1 MPAKVDTYLD
11 LARETALG
19 LAGSVG
25 AWTAFLDT
33 ASRLYKYPFADQL
46 MIHAQ
51 RPGATACASYEV
63 WNDTMRRYVRR
74 GAKGI
79 ALVDNSGDAPRLRY
93 VFDIADTGT
102 RRSSRQF
109 SPWQIDSGNIEAVS
123 SALEDSFGAERGV
136 SLASQLETAAALLA
150 DEYWMGNSRDILDIV
165 DGSSLEEYDDFNI
178 GVSFRDAAAVSI
190 AHTLLRRCGF
200 EPENYLEP
208 QDYEAVF
215 EWNTPEAVT
224 ALGTAVSEIS
234 GQILRQIER
243 TVRREERS
251 RTHGTELY
259 DEGRCPTPEPEPA
272 RDGANRPLW
281 EDAPEVSA
289 GAPAHP
295 VEPAPDERDAVA
307 APARDGGSGA
317 AADRLDA
324 AEPGGGSGRDG
335 GTESSR
341 PDEVDGAH
349 EQLQGSGRRSSSER
363 IDLQLNLFDE
373 AEDAQAPSAF
383 SFPQDVMDD
392 VLRLGGNT
400 DELRMRVVAEFE
412 KRPSIDEIAAFL
424 PTVYHGGN
432 GFTVNGDK
440 YAVWFSDDGIR
451 VAQGEQARYERGAQL
466 ITWADAAARIGE
478 LLGDGRFATKEEVTG
493 AEDYEHELIARKL
506 RDLQHDL
513 SKGNEGLFPN
523 LADVDG
529 GYPEAVQ
536 KIAAKLADPE
546 GREAVLGDYLAFRE
560 AYKADRSV
568 LRFHYHDV
576 DGIFVSLAV
585 QLLERRKFTSD
596 MERVPEV
603 NSFITQ
609 DEIGDALSHGGG
621 TVGSKWRIFKY
632 FTEEHSLSEKAAV
645 LKDLYGIG
653 GRSHALSGATGSG
666 ENHDA
671 NGIRLTKPG
680 CENVNLTWRA
690 VARRI
695 DELIASDCYMAE
707 AELAEYDLHTAAYAK
722 YRGVKAN
729 NSDAIVL
736 LAHSGSY
743 YAYRP
748 DAEDVSRTLGLREQH
763 AGGLDYVV
771 ITSKQ
776 LDEALE
782 KLRLR
787 SAVIYVEETGVEH
800 TLPFIISDA
809 EREQY
814 EKMLVE
820 ALANDSAYVNA
831 VRNSDRQNALDEGFA
846 AIRRIAAA
854 STDIRFLKL
863 YHDNAEFRNCLR
875 NDALAA
881 AYKEVSERGNV
892 YVEQNESS
900 HEPTPATYIPVDGE
914 WQGFPSVAA
923 AQEAALEEFRKETQR
938 RARNFRITDDH
949 IGEGGA
955 KAKCRANIEAIR
967 LLKYLEENGFQASS
981 EQQDKLSGYVGWG
994 GIPEVF
1000 DESKSEWSK
1009 EYAELKALLTPEEY
1023 EAARGSTLN
1032 AHYTSPAVIKA
1043 IYEAVGGTG
1052 FEGGRILEPSMGV
1065 GNFFGLLPESMANS
1079 QLYGVELDSITGRI
1093 AKQLYPEASITVAG
1107 FETTNRPGF
1116 YDLAVGN
1123 VPFGQYQVH
1132 DPEYDR
1138 LGFSI
1143 HNYFAAKML
1152 DQVRPGGLVVFVTS
1166 RYTLDAK
1173 DESVRRYLAERGEL
1187 LGAIRLP
1194 NNAFRANAGT
1204 DVVSDIIFLQRRE
1217 QPFTELPDWVHVGT
1231 TPEGFTI
1238 NRYFID
1244 NPDMVL
1250 GTPTA
1255 ESTQY
1260 GRQDYT
1266 VALIEGADL
1275 SEQLHV
1281 AIHNIHGEYTER
1293 DVEEAERS
1301 DILPA
1306 DPDMRNYSFTL
1317 VDGEVYYREGGIMVR
1332 QDVSA
1337 AMTERIK
1344 GLMELRDCTRRLIQ
1358 LQTEDAGDAEI
1369 AAEQQRLNQLY
1380 DAYTA
1385 KHGLISNRENKR
1397 AFSDDSSYYLLCSLE
1412 ILDEDGKLERK
1423 ADMFTRRTIQPRR
1436 PVEHTETAAE
1446 ALAVSLNELGRVD
1459 MEYMSRLCGKSET
1472 EIAAELSGVIFRVPG
1487 EKRYATADE
1496 YLSGNVREKLR
1507 EAEAAAKAD
1516 PSFNVNV
1523 EALRAAQPRELTASE
1538 IDVRLGANW
1547 IEPRY
1552 IEQFMVETFQPTYW
1566 ASRSMDVSYSPY
1578 ISEWHIDGKSA
1589 VGANDVNACST
1600 YGTSRINAYKILEN
1614 TLNLRDVRIYDKIE
1628 DADGTERRVLNVKET
1643 TLAQQK
1649 QQVIKDAF
1657 RDWLWKDPKRRET
1670 LVARY
1675 NELFNS
1681 TRPREYDGSHLTF
1694 PGMNPE
1700 IELREHQR
1708 SAIARILYGGN
1719 TLLAHEVGAG
1729 KTFTMAA
1736 AAMEAKRLGLCRKPM
1751 FAVPNHLTEQW
1762 ASEFLRLYPS
1772 ANVLVATKKDFE
1784 PANRKKFCARI
1795 ATGDYDAVII
1805 GHSQF
1810 ERIPVSQE
1818 RQERL
1823 LRSEIEDITEGI
1835 NQLKRSSGERFSI
1848 KAMEKTKKSLE
1859 AKLKK
1864 LLDSPK
1870 DDVVTFEELGVD
1882 RLFVDEAHSYKN
1894 LYYHTK
1900 MQNVAGLSSAEAQK
1914 SSDMYMKCRYM
1925 DELTGSRGI
1934 VFATG
1939 TPVSNSMTEL
1949 YTMQRYL
1956 QHDTLERLGLGH
1968 FDSWAANFGETVT
1981 ALELAPEGTGYR
1993 ALTRFSKFFNLP
2005 ELMNLFREVADIKT
2019 ADQLNLP
2026 TPEVVYH
2033 NEVSQP
2039 TEIQRKLVQEL
2050 SERATKVH
2058 ARMVDPSEDNML
2070 AITNDGRKLGLD
2082 QRVVNPLL
2090 PDADG
2095 TKVNRCVDNV
2105 FRLWQEGAGE
2115 KLTQLIFCDLSTPG
2129 KGFNIYDDIKKKL
2142 TDRGIPESEIAFIHD
2157 ANTDEKKKALFS
2169 RVRSGNVRVL
2179 LGSTAK
2185 MGAGTNVQDRLVA
2198 LHDLDA
2204 PWRPGDLEQRKGRIA
2219 RQGNMNET
2227 VHVYRYVTEQTF
2239 DSYIWQTLENKQRF
2253 ISQIMTSKSPVRSCE
2268 DADET
2273 TLSYAEVKA
2282 LCAGD
2287 PRIREKMDL
2296 DVQVA
2301 KLRLLKSSHQSQK
2314 YQLEDRLLQYYP
2326 REIAAT
2332 RVAITGCEADVA
2344 TRDAHSAPADGFVG
2358 IELQG
2363 RHYDERVAAGEALM
2377 QILPTIMDTEP
2388 VHVGSF
2394 RGFDVEVSLEQFGK
2408 HVLTLKGRLEHHV
2421 ELGADA
2427 RGNVTRIENALTALD
2442 KKLGAFHAHLSDLQR
2457 QVENSRE
2464 ELEKPFPQE
2473 DELREKSARLVE
2485 LNAELDMEN
2494 NTEPQEAE
2502 KPSVLAKLKEPISLY
2517 EPKTHQ
2523 VKYEEACR

>member
-33 ASRLYKYPFADQL
+33 SSRLYKYPFHDQL

-51 RPGATACASYEV
+51 RPEATACASYEV

-79 ALVDNSGDAPRLRY
+79 ALLDNSGDAPKLRY
-93 VFDIADTGT
+93 VFDISDTGT
-102 RRSSRQF
+102 RRSSRPF
-109 SPWQIDSGNIEAVS
+109 SPWEINDGNLGEVQ
-123 SALEDSFGAERGV
+123 LGLKQDFGTNGEWL
-136 SLASQLETAAALLA
+136 SSQLQDVARELA
-150 DEYWMGNSRDILDIV
+150 EMYFDAHRHDIAGIV
-165 DGSSLEEYDDFNI
+165 DGSLMSGYDEGELRD
-178 GVSFRDAAAVSI
+178 SFIKAAYAST
-190 AHTLLRRCGF
+190 AYALLSRCGYDPSAYF
-200 EPENYLEP
+200 
-208 QDYEAVF
+208 DEADF
-215 EWNTPEAVT
+215 AFLGEWNTSEAVT
-224 ALGTAVSEIS
+224 ALGTAVSENT
-234 GQILRQIER
+234 QMVLRQIER
-243 TVRREERS
+243 TIRSYERS
-251 RTHGTELY
+251 QNHARDNLHDRE
-259 DEGRCPTPEPEPA
+259 RRPTAEPHPA
-272 RDGANRPLW
+272 RDRASRPLR

-289 GAPAHP
+289 GAPAHT
-295 VEPAPDERDAVA
+295 VEPAPDKRDSVA

-317 AADRLDA
+317 AADRPDT
-324 AEPGGGSGRDG
+324 AEAGSESGRDG
-335 GTESSR
+335 GAESSR
-341 PDEVDGAH
+341 PDEVDGPH

-383 SFPQDVMDD
+383 SFPQEVMDD

-412 KRPSIDEIAAFL
+412 TRRSIDEIAAFL
-424 PTVYHGGN
+424 PTVYRGGN
-432 GFTVNGDK
+432 GFIIDGEK
-440 YAVWFSDDGIR
+440 YSVWYSEDGIR
-451 VAQGEQARYERGAQL
+451 VAHGEQARYERGAQL
-466 ITWADAAARIGE
+466 IPWADAAARIGE
-478 LLGDGRFATKEEVTG
+478 LLDAGRYATKDEVAG

-513 SKGNEGLFPN
+513 SKGNEGLFPS
-523 LADVDG
+523 LADVGG

-536 KIAAKLADPE
+536 QIAAKLAEPE

-560 AYKADRSV
+560 AYKTDRGV

-576 DGIFVSLAV
+576 DGIFVSLAA

-609 DEIGDALSHGGG
+609 GEIGDALSHGGG
-621 TVGSKWRIFKY
+621 TAGSKWRILRH

-653 GRSHALSGATGSG
+653 GRSHALSGATGNG

-680 CENVNLTWRA
+680 CEDVNLTWSA

-695 DELIASDCYMAE
+695 DELIASDRYMTE
-707 AELAEYDLHTAAYAK
+707 AELAEYDLHTAAYAQ
-722 YRGVKAN
+722 YRGVKAS

-736 LAHSGSY
+736 VAHGGSY

-949 IGEGGA
+949 LGEGGA
-955 KAKCRANIEAIR
+955 KVKCRANIEAIQ
-967 LLKYLEENGFQASS
+967 LLKYLEENGFQASP
-981 EQQDKLSGYVGWG
+981 EQQEVLSGYVGWG

-1009 EYAELKALLTPEEY
+1009 EYAELKSLLTPEEY

-1032 AHYTSPAVIKA
+1032 AHYTSPAVIRA
-1043 IYEAVGGTG
+1043 IYEAVGSMG
-1052 FEGGRILEPSMGV
+1052 FEGGRILEPSMGA
-1065 GNFFGLLPESMANS
+1065 GNFFGLLPESMQDS
-1079 QLYGVELDSITGRI
+1079 RLYGVELDSITGRI
-1093 AKQLYPEASITVAG
+1093 AQQLYPEANITVAG
-1107 FETTNRPGF
+1107 FETTNRPGYF
-1116 YDLAVGN
+1116 DLAVGN

-1152 DQVRPGGLVVFVTS
+1152 DQVRPGGMVAFVTS

-1194 NNAFRANAGT
+1194 SNAFRANAGT

-1217 QPFTELPDWVHVGT
+1217 APATELSDWVHVG
-1231 TPEGFTI
+1231 ENEDGFAI
-1238 NRYFID
+1238 NNYFLQH
-1244 NPDMVL
+1244 PDMVL
-1250 GTPTA
+1250 GTPSA
-1255 ESTQY
+1255 ENTQY

-1266 VALIEGADL
+1266 VAPIEGADL
-1275 SEQLHV
+1275 SELLHEAV
-1281 AIHNIHGEYTER
+1281 QNIHGEYTER
-1293 DVEEAERS
+1293 EMEEAENT

-1306 DPDMRNYSFTL
+1306 DQDVRNYSFTL
-1317 VDGEVYYREGGIMVR
+1317 VEDEVYYREGGIMVR

-1358 LQTEDAGDAEI
+1358 LQTEDASDAEI
-1369 AAEQQRLNQLY
+1369 AAEQRRLNRLY

-1385 KHGLISNRENKR
+1385 EHGLISSRENKR

-1412 ILDEDGKLERK
+1412 ILNEDGKLERK
-1423 ADMFTRRTIQPRR
+1423 ADMFTRRTIQPHR

-1459 MEYMSRLCGKSET
+1459 MEYMSRLCGKSDA

-1487 EKRYATADE
+1487 EERYATADE

-1538 IDVRLGANW
+1538 IDVRLGATW

-1552 IEQFMVETFQPTYW
+1552 IGQFMVETFQPTYW

-1578 ISEWHIDGKSA
+1578 TSEWHIDGKSA

-1681 TRPREYDGSHLTF
+1681 TRPREYDVSHLTF

-1925 DELTGSRGI
+1925 DELTGSRGV

-1956 QHDTLERLGLGH
+1956 QHDTLERLGLSH

-1993 ALTRFSKFFNLP
+1993 ARTRFSKFFNLP

-2026 TPEVVYH
+2026 TPEVSYH

-2039 TEIQRKLVQEL
+2039 TEIQKKLVQEL

-2105 FRLWQEGAGE
+2105 FRIWQEGTDK

-2129 KGFNIYDDIKKKL
+2129 KGFNIYDDIKTKL
-2142 TDRGIPESEIAFIHD
+2142 ISRGVPVEEIAFIHD

-2227 VHVYRYVTEQTF
+2227 VHVYRYVTENTF
-2239 DSYIWQTLENKQRF
+2239 DAYLWQTLENKQKF

-2287 PRIREKMDL
+2287 PRIKEKMDL

-2314 YQLEDRLLQYYP
+2314 YQLEDRLMQYFP

-2332 RVAITGCEADVA
+2332 RVAILGCEADVA
-2344 TRDAHSAPADGFVG
+2344 TRDAHPAPAESFAG
-2358 IELQG
+2358 IELQ
-2363 RHYDERVAAGEALM
+2363 RLHYDERIAAGEALLN
-2377 QILPTIMDTEP
+2377 ILPTVQDTQP

-2394 RGFDVEVSLEQFGK
+2394 RGFDVEVSLEAFGK
-2408 HVLTLKGRLEHHV
+2408 HVLTLKGALEHHV

-2427 RGNVTRIENALTALD
+2427 RGNISRIENTLTALD
-2442 KKLGAFHAHLSDLQR
+2442 KKLGALNTRLSDLER
-2457 QVENSRE
+2457 QVENARE
-2464 ELEKPFPQE
+2464 ELGKPFPQE

-2494 NTEPQEAE
+2494 NSEPPEAE
-2502 KPSVLAKLKEPISLY
+2502 KPSVLAKLKEPIPLY
-2517 EPKTHQ
+2517 EPKNAPS
-2523 VKYEEACR
+2523 KEACR

>member
-19 LAGSVG
+19 LSGSVG

-51 RPGATACASYEV
+51 RPEATACASYEV

-79 ALVDNSGDAPRLRY
+79 ALVDNSGDAPKLRY

-102 RRSSRQF
+102 RRSSRPF
-109 SPWQIDSGNIEAVS
+109 APWEINDGNLAEVQLGLRQAFNADGDWLSSQLQDVARDLAEMYFDARRHDIAGIIDGSLMAGYDEGE
-123 SALEDSFGAERGV
+123 LRDSFIKAAY
-136 SLASQLETAAALLA
+136 ASTAYALL
-150 DEYWMGNSRDILDIV
+150 S
-165 DGSSLEEYDDFNI
+165 
-178 GVSFRDAAAVSI
+178 
-190 AHTLLRRCGF
+190 RCGYDPAAYF
-200 EPENYLEP
+200 
-208 QDYEAVF
+208 DEADF
-215 EWNTPEAVT
+215 AFLGEWDAPEAAT
-224 ALGTAVSEIS
+224 ALGTAVSENT
-234 GQILRQIER
+234 QMVLRQIER
-243 TVRREERS
+243 TIRSYERS
-251 RTHGTELY
+251 QSHDRDNLHDRE
-259 DEGRCPTPEPEPA
+259 RRPAAEPHPA
-272 RDGANRPLW
+272 RDRASRPLR

-289 GAPAHP
+289 GAPAHT
-295 VEPAPDERDAVA
+295 VEPAPDERNTVA

-317 AADRLDA
+317 AADRPDA
-324 AEPGGGSGRDG
+324 AEAGGGSGRDG
-335 GTESSR
+335 GAESR
-341 PDEVDGAH
+341 QPAEVDGPH
-349 EQLQGSGRRSSSER
+349 EQLQGPGRRSSSER
-363 IDLQLNLFDE
+363 IDLQLNLFDK

-383 SFPQDVMDD
+383 SFPQKVMDD

-412 KRPSIDEIAAFL
+412 KRRSVDEIAAFL
-424 PTVYHGGN
+424 PAVYRGGN
-432 GFTVNGDK
+432 GFTIDGLK
-440 YAVWFSDDGIR
+440 YAVWYSEDGIR

-466 ITWADAAARIGE
+466 IPWSDAAVRIGE
-478 LLGDGRFATKEEVTG
+478 LLDKGRYATKGEVAG
-493 AEDYEHELIARKL
+493 AEDYERELIAQKL
-506 RDLQHDL
+506 CHLCRDLSD
-513 SKGNEGLFPN
+513 GNEGLFPS

-536 KIAAKLADPE
+536 QIAAKLADPE

-560 AYKADRSV
+560 AYKAYPDV
-568 LRFHYHDV
+568 LYAHYHDV
-576 DGIFVSLAV
+576 DGIFVSLAA
-585 QLLERRKFTSD
+585 QLLERRKFASD
-596 MERVPEV
+596 MERLP
-603 NSFITQ
+603 NAYGFITQ
-609 DEIGDALSHGGG
+609 DEIDKVLCRGGG
-621 TVGSKWRIFKY
+621 IAGSKWRIFRY
-632 FTEEHSLSEKAAV
+632 FTEEHSRSEKAAA
-645 LKDLYGIG
+645 LKELYGTG
-653 GRSHALSGATGSG
+653 GRGHALSGASGSN
-666 ENHDA
+666 ESYDA
-671 NGIRLTKPG
+671 KGIRLEKLG
-680 CENVNLTWRA
+680 CEVVNLKWSA

-695 DELIASDCYMAE
+695 DELIASDRYMTE
-707 AELAEYDLHTAAYAK
+707 AELAEYDLHTAAYAQ
-722 YRGVKAN
+722 YRDVKA
-729 NSDAIVL
+729 DHADDIVL
-736 LAHSGSY
+736 VGHGGNY

-748 DAEDVSRTLGLREQH
+748 DAEEVSDALDLREQH
-763 AGGLDYVV
+763 AGGLEFVAFP
-771 ITSKQ
+771 SEQ
-776 LDEALE
+776 LDTALE
-782 KLRLR
+782 KLRSR
-787 SAVIYVEETGVEH
+787 SAVSYVDEAGAEH

-831 VRNSDRQNALDEGFA
+831 VRNSDWQNARDEGFA

-854 STDIRFLKL
+854 STDMRFQKL
-863 YHDNAEFRNCLR
+863 YNDNAEFRNGLR
-875 NDALAA
+875 NDVLAA
-881 AYKEVSERGNV
+881 AYKEVSERHAVLQPREPTASAYGV
-892 YVEQNESS
+892 GDFVWLDGREFKITDLQRGYVELLPPELPYPIYRTERRADFERMLWRDERNRHITDYLEQETLPS
-900 HEPTPATYIPVDGE
+900 EVPATSDEPVPSEEPAPSDEAKSAVYIPVDGE
-914 WQGFPSVAA
+914 WQGFPNVET
-923 AQEAALEEFRKETQR
+923 AQDAALEEFRKDTR
-938 RARNFRITDDH
+938 RGARNFRITDEH
-949 IGEGGA
+949 LGEGGA

-967 LLKYLEENGFQASS
+967 LLKYLEENGFQASP
-981 EQQDKLSGYVGWG
+981 EQQEVLSRYVGWG

-1000 DESKSEWSK
+1000 DENKPDWSK
-1009 EYAELKALLTPEEY
+1009 EYAELKALLTPDEY

-1043 IYEAVGGTG
+1043 IYEAVSSMG

-1065 GNFFGLLPESMANS
+1065 GNFFGLLPESMQGS

-1093 AKQLYPEASITVAG
+1093 AQQLYPEANITVAG
-1107 FETTNRPGF
+1107 FEATNRPGF
-1116 YDLAVGN
+1116 FDLAVGN

-1152 DQVRPGGLVVFVTS
+1152 DQVRPGGIVAFVTS

-1173 DESVRRYLAERGEL
+1173 DESVRRCLAERGEL

-1217 QPFTELPDWVHVGT
+1217 QPLTELPDWVHVGT
-1231 TPEGFTI
+1231 TPEGFTV

-1244 NPDMVL
+1244 HPDMVL
-1250 GTPTA
+1250 GTPSA

-1266 VALIEGADL
+1266 VAPIKGADL
-1275 SEQLHV
+1275 SELLHE
-1281 AIHNIHGEYTER
+1281 AIQNIHGEYTER
-1293 DVEEAERS
+1293 EIEEAERS
-1301 DILPA
+1301 DILPT
-1306 DPDMRNYSFTL
+1306 DPDVRNYSFTL

-1337 AMTERIK
+1337 AMTDRIK

-1358 LQTEDAGDAEI
+1358 LQTEDASGAEI
-1369 AAEQQRLNQLY
+1369 AAEQQRLNALY

-1423 ADMFTRRTIQPRR
+1423 ADMFTRRTIQPHR

-1459 MEYMSRLCGKSET
+1459 MEYMSRLCGKSEH
-1472 EIAAELSGVIFRVPG
+1472 EIATELSGVIFRVPG
-1487 EKRYATADE
+1487 EERYAPADE

-1538 IDVRLGANW
+1538 IDVRLGATW
-1547 IEPRY
+1547 IEPRC

-1578 ISEWHIDGKSA
+1578 TSEWHIDGKSA

-1614 TLNLRDVRIYDKIE
+1614 TLNLRNVRIYDKIE

-1670 LVARY
+1670 LVAKY

-1694 PGMNPE
+1694 PGMSPE

-1882 RLFVDEAHSYKN
+1882 RLFVDEAHSHKN

-1925 DELTGSRGI
+1925 DELTGSRGV

-1956 QHDTLERLGLGH
+1956 QHDTLERLGLSH

-1981 ALELAPEGTGYR
+1981 SLELAPEGTGYR
-1993 ALTRFSKFFNLP
+1993 ARTRFSKFFNLP
-2005 ELMNLFREVADIKT
+2005 ELMSIFKEAADIKT
-2019 ADQLNLP
+2019 SDQLNLP

-2090 PDADG
+2090 PDEPG

-2105 FRLWQEGAGE
+2105 FRIWQDGADK

-2129 KGFNIYDDIKKKL
+2129 KGFSVYDDIKTKL
-2142 TDRGIPESEIAFIHD
+2142 ISRGVPAEEIAFIHD

-2185 MGAGTNVQDRLVA
+2185 MGAGTNVQDKLVA

-2227 VHVYRYVTEQTF
+2227 VHVYRYVTENTF
-2239 DSYIWQTLENKQRF
+2239 DAYLW
-2253 ISQIMTSKSPVRSCE
+2253 VRH
-2268 DADET
+2268 
-2273 TLSYAEVKA
+2273 EVA
-2282 LCAGD
+2282 
-2287 PRIREKMDL
+2287 
-2296 DVQVA
+2296 
-2301 KLRLLKSSHQSQK
+2301 
-2314 YQLEDRLLQYYP
+2314 
-2326 REIAAT
+2326 
-2332 RVAITGCEADVA
+2332 
-2344 TRDAHSAPADGFVG
+2344 
-2358 IELQG
+2358 
-2363 RHYDERVAAGEALM
+2363 
-2377 QILPTIMDTEP
+2377 
-2388 VHVGSF
+2388 
-2394 RGFDVEVSLEQFGK
+2394 
-2408 HVLTLKGRLEHHV
+2408 
-2421 ELGADA
+2421 
-2427 RGNVTRIENALTALD
+2427 
-2442 KKLGAFHAHLSDLQR
+2442 
-2457 QVENSRE
+2457 
-2464 ELEKPFPQE
+2464 
-2473 DELREKSARLVE
+2473 
-2485 LNAELDMEN
+2485 
-2494 NTEPQEAE
+2494 
-2502 KPSVLAKLKEPISLY
+2502 
-2517 EPKTHQ
+2517 
-2523 VKYEEACR
+2523 

>member
-11 LARETALG
+11 LAREIAQG

-33 ASRLYKYPFADQL
+33 ASRLYKYPFHDQL

-51 RPGATACASYEV
+51 RPEATACASYEV

-79 ALVDNSGDAPRLRY
+79 ALVDNSGDAPKLRY

-102 RRSSRQF
+102 RRSSRPF

-123 SALEDSFGAERGV
+123 SALEDSFGAERGM
-136 SLASQLETAAALLA
+136 SLASQLEAAAALLA

-178 GVSFRDAAAVSI
+178 GVAFRDAAAVSI

-215 EWNTPEAVT
+215 EWDTPEAVT
-224 ALGTAVSEIS
+224 ALSTAVSEIS
-234 GQILRQIER
+234 GIVLRQIER

-259 DEGRCPTPEPEPA
+259 NEGRNIAARAEPA
-272 RDGANRPLW
+272 RDGANRPLR
-281 EDAPEVSA
+281 EAETALPQ
-289 GAPAHP
+289 GAPAHT

-317 AADRLDA
+317 AADRHDA
-324 AEPGGGSGRDG
+324 AEAGGGSGRDG
-335 GTESSR
+335 GAESRR
-341 PDEVDGAH
+341 PAEVDGPH

-412 KRPSIDEIAAFL
+412 KRRSIDEIAAFL
-424 PTVYHGGN
+424 PAVYQGGN
-432 GFTVNGDK
+432 GFAIDGEK
-440 YAVWFSDDGIR
+440 YAVWYSEDGIR
-451 VAQGEQARYERGAQL
+451 IAQGEQARYERGAQL
-466 ITWADAAARIGE
+466 IPWVDAAVRIGE
-478 LLGDGRFATKEEVTG
+478 LLDAGRYATKGEVAG
-493 AEDYEHELIARKL
+493 AEDYERELIAQKL
-506 RDLQHDL
+506 WHLCRDL
-513 SKGNEGLFPN
+513 SEGNEGLFPS
-523 LADVDG
+523 LADVGG

-536 KIAAKLADPE
+536 QIAAKLSDPE

-560 AYKADRSV
+560 AYKADRGV

-576 DGIFVSLAV
+576 DGIFDLLES
-585 QLLERRKFTSD
+585 QRLERRKFASD
-596 MERVPEV
+596 IERVPEV

-609 DEIGDALSHGGG
+609 DEIDKELCRGGG
-621 TVGSKWRIFKY
+621 RAGKWRIFKY
-632 FTEEHSLSEKAAV
+632 FTEEHSRSEKAAV
-645 LKDLYGIG
+645 LKDLYGTG
-653 GRSHALSGATGSG
+653 GHSHALSGASWSD
-666 ENHDA
+666 EWHDA
-671 NGIRLTKPG
+671 KGIRLEKRG
-680 CENVNLTWRA
+680 CEDVNLTWSA

-695 DELIASDCYMAE
+695 DELIASDRYMTE
-707 AELAEYDLHTAAYAK
+707 TELAEYDLHTAAYAK
-722 YRGVKAN
+722 YRDAKA
-729 NSDAIVL
+729 DHADDIVL
-736 LAHSGSY
+736 VGHGGNY

-748 DAEDVSRTLGLREQH
+748 DAEDVSNALDLREQH

-771 ITSKQ
+771 IPGEQ
-776 LDEALE
+776 LDTALE
-782 KLRLR
+782 KLRWR
-787 SAVIYVEETGVEH
+787 RAVSYVDEAGVVH

-814 EKMLVE
+814 EKQLVE
-820 ALANDSAYVNA
+820 ALVNDSAYVNA
-831 VRNSDRQNALDEGFA
+831 VRNSDSQNAIDEGFA
-846 AIRRIAAA
+846 AIRRIAAE
-854 STDIRFLKL
+854 STDMRFQKL
-863 YHDNAEFRNCLR
+863 YHDNAEFRNGLR
-875 NDALAA
+875 NDVLAA
-881 AYKEVSERGNV
+881 AYKEVSERTAVLQLREPTASAYGV
-892 YVEQNESS
+892 GDFVWLDGREYTITDLQRGYVELLPPELTYPIYRTERRADFERLLRRDERNRHITDYLEQNAAEHSAD
-900 HEPTPATYIPVDGE
+900 EPVRPKEPVPPNEAKPVVYIPVDGE

-923 AQEAALEEFRKETQR
+923 AEEAALEEFQKETRR
-938 RARNFRITDDH
+938 RARNFRITDEH
-949 IGEGGA
+949 LGEGGA
-955 KAKCRANIEAIR
+955 KTKCRANIEAIQ
-967 LLKYLEENGFQASS
+967 LLKYLERNGFQASP
-981 EQQDKLSGYVGWG
+981 EQQDVLSRYVGWG

-1032 AHYTSPAVIKA
+1032 AHYTSPAVIRA
-1043 IYEAVGGTG
+1043 IYEAVGSMG

-1079 QLYGVELDSITGRI
+1079 RLYGVELDSITGRI
-1093 AKQLYPEASITVAG
+1093 AKQLYPEANITVAG

-1116 YDLAVGN
+1116 FDLAVGN

-1152 DQVRPGGLVVFVTS
+1152 DQVRPGGIVAFVTS

-1173 DESVRRYLAERGEL
+1173 DESVRRYLAERSEL

-1217 QPFTELPDWVHVGT
+1217 APVTELPEWVHVGENEDGFAINNYFLQH
-1231 TPEGFTI
+1231 PE
-1238 NRYFID
+1238 
-1244 NPDMVL
+1244 MVL

-1266 VALIEGADL
+1266 VAPIEGADL
-1275 SEQLHV
+1275 SELLHK
-1281 AIHNIHGEYTER
+1281 AIQNIHGEYAER
-1293 DVEEAERS
+1293 EIEEAENT

-1306 DPDMRNYSFTL
+1306 DPDVRNYSFAL

-1337 AMTERIK
+1337 AMTARIK

-1358 LQTEDAGDAEI
+1358 LQTEDASDAEI
-1369 AAEQQRLNQLY
+1369 TAEQRRLNRLY
-1380 DAYTA
+1380 DAYTV

-1423 ADMFTRRTIQPRR
+1423 ADMFTRRTIQPHR

-1487 EKRYATADE
+1487 EERYATADE

-1507 EAEAAAKAD
+1507 EAETAAKTD
-1516 PSFNVNV
+1516 QSFNINV

-1538 IDVRLGANW
+1538 IDVRLGATW

-1552 IEQFMVETFQPTYW
+1552 IAQFMFNTFQPTYW
-1566 ASRSMDVSYSPY
+1566 ASRSMSVNYSPY
-1578 ISEWHIDGKSA
+1578 TSEWRIEGKSA
-1589 VGANDVNACST
+1589 VSANDVNACST
-1600 YGTSRINAYKILEN
+1600 YGTSRMNAYKILEN

-1670 LVARY
+1670 LVAKY

-1694 PGMNPE
+1694 PGMSPE

-1772 ANVLVATKKDFE
+1772 ANILVATKKDFE

-1823 LRSEIEDITEGI
+1823 LQSEIDEITEGI

-1848 KAMEKTKKSLE
+1848 KSMEKTKKSLE

-1882 RLFVDEAHSYKN
+1882 RLFVDEAHSHKN

-1993 ALTRFSKFFNLP
+1993 ARTRFSKFFNLP

-2026 TPEVVYH
+2026 TPEVSYH

-2039 TEIQRKLVQEL
+2039 TEIQKKLVQEL

-2105 FRLWQEGAGE
+2105 FRIWQEGAGE

-2129 KGFNIYDDIKKKL
+2129 KVFNVYDDIKKKL
-2142 TDRGIPESEIAFIHD
+2142 AARGVPESEIAFIHD
-2157 ANTDEKKKALFS
+2157 ANTDEKKKALFAK
-2169 RVRSGNVRVL
+2169 VRSGNVRVL

-2185 MGAGTNVQDRLVA
+2185 MGAGTNVQDRLIA

-2287 PRIREKMDL
+2287 PRIREKM
-2296 DVQVA
+2296 V
-2301 KLRLLKSSHQSQK
+2301 R
-2314 YQLEDRLLQYYP
+2314 P
-2326 REIAAT
+2326 
-2332 RVAITGCEADVA
+2332 
-2344 TRDAHSAPADGFVG
+2344 
-2358 IELQG
+2358 
-2363 RHYDERVAAGEALM
+2363 
-2377 QILPTIMDTEP
+2377 
-2388 VHVGSF
+2388 
-2394 RGFDVEVSLEQFGK
+2394 
-2408 HVLTLKGRLEHHV
+2408 
-2421 ELGADA
+2421 
-2427 RGNVTRIENALTALD
+2427 
-2442 KKLGAFHAHLSDLQR
+2442 
-2457 QVENSRE
+2457 
-2464 ELEKPFPQE
+2464 
-2473 DELREKSARLVE
+2473 
-2485 LNAELDMEN
+2485 
-2494 NTEPQEAE
+2494 
-2502 KPSVLAKLKEPISLY
+2502 
-2517 EPKTHQ
+2517 
-2523 VKYEEACR
+2523 